1 MRNTDFR
8 ARNSSEGQ
16 QTMVLRRERQAERCS
31 INFLGVKSASVLLD
45 PPEPSHVGMFS
56 SIPSV
61 VLDELK
67 QGYFGSILLG
77 LYLASLPP
85 RISAHVP

>member
-8 ARNSSEGQ
+8 ACNSSEGQ

-45 PPEPSHVGMFS
+45 PPEPSHVGMFKYS
-56 SIPSV
+56 
-61 VLDELK
+61 
-67 QGYFGSILLG
+67 LG
-77 LYLASLPP
+77 GA
-85 RISAHVP
+85 